1 MCGIFGITSY
11 NPELIKTII
20 NKCSHRGPDGSD
32 LFACDKV
39 TLGHNLLAITSNPF
53 DGKQPWISEKGNVLI
68 YNGELFNY
76 KNLLNRFRSK
86 FFQKTTCDTELL
98 SWLLDEFEYE
108 EVISNIIDSMHS
120 IAFYNKIKNELVLS
134 RDHVGI
140 KPLFFSLNKSG
151 LIFSSEI
158 KGLLD
163 HVQNS
168 NKRFSSLF

>member
-1 MCGIFGITSY
+1 
-11 NPELIKTII
+11 
-20 NKCSHRGPDGSD
+20 
-32 LFACDKV
+32 
-39 TLGHNLLAITSNPF
+39 
-53 DGKQPWISEKGNVLI
+53 
-68 YNGELFNY
+68 
-76 KNLLNRFRSK
+76 
-86 FFQKTTCDTELL
+86 
-98 SWLLDEFEYE
+98 
-108 EVISNIIDSMHS
+108 MHS

-168 NKRFSSLF
+168 NKIDRLALSCTSLLGVNVLRQTVFNNIYKVLPGETIIYNIDEKKIKKTFRTYVKPFSDKKFNSEEFISKTSETISNSSLGLRKFGVFLSGGIDSSVVAYELKKYSKLRDFYKCNGA